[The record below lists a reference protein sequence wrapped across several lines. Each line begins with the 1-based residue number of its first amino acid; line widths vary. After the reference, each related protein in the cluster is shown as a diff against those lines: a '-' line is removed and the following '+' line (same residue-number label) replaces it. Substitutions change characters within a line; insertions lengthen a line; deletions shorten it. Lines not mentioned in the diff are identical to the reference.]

1 MSKAQNPLI
10 ACKLSLGWDVTKGQ
24 WTLVTSADR
33 LLATERRAGFCGI
46 PGLQKRETWGTRQV
60 MIRNTDGLKR
70 NARSRSEDAMR
81 RTTAAIL
88 LMLSEE
94 TEINFRSVAT
104 RAKVSTAW
112 LYGTKAVRDK
122 IVKIRNTSPVSA
134 GENLQHRQRLSHERV
149 VATLRIRILT
159 LEVINRELKEQLEAA
174 YGRLAVVQPKLGS
187 LHQTSE

>member
-1 MSKAQNPLI
+1 M
-10 ACKLSLGWDVTKGQ
+10 V
-24 WTLVTSADR
+24 
-33 LLATERRAGFCGI
+33 
-46 PGLQKRETWGTRQV
+46 
-60 MIRNTDGLKR
+60 RNTDGLKR
-70 NARSRSEDAMR
+70 NARSRSEDAMQR
-81 RTTAAIL
+81 ATAAIL

-149 VATLRIRILT
+149 VATLRIRIRT
-159 LEVINRELKEQLEAA
+159 LEGINRELKRAARSRLRQACGGTAEA
-174 YGRLAVVQPKLGS
+174 GVTTPNIRMMR
-187 LHQTSE
+187 